1 MEPAVTTAPLI
12 EIRNLHRTYCRP
24 DGTVLVAALR
34 GINLTIPHGQYVCI
48 MGQSGSGKSTLMNII
63 GCLDRPTEG
72 NFLLEGEDI
81 ATMKDS
87 ALSAIRGRRIGF
99 IFQSFNLIPELTVLE
114 NVEVPLFYRGVPR
127 AERHA
132 RASAV
137 IERVG
142 LTDRLGHRPNQ
153 LSGGQQQRV
162 AIARALIGNPSL
174 LLADEP
180 TGNLDTTTSERILKL
195 LDELHHEGRTIM
207 MITHDDA
214 MAERCERVV
223 RLCDG
228 EIESDTAPNTCASM
242 PL

>member
-72 NFLLEGEDI
+72 NFMLEGEDI

-195 LDELHHEGRTIM
+195 LDELHDEGRTIM

-228 EIESDTAPNTCASM
+228 EIESDTASNPRAST
-242 PL
+242 LL

>member
-72 NFLLEGEDI
+72 NFMLEGEDI

-195 LDELHHEGRTIM
+195 LDELHDEGRTIM

-228 EIESDTAPNTCASM
+228 EIESDTAPNPRAST
-242 PL
+242 LL

>member
-1 MEPAVTTAPLI
+1 MEPKESQQPLI
-12 EIRNLHRTYCRP
+12 EIRSLRRTYYRA

-34 GINLTIPHGQYVCI
+34 GLDLNIPHGQYVSI

-72 NFLLEGEDI
+72 TYLLESEDV
-81 ATMKDS
+81 AALDDT

-99 IFQSFNLIPELTVLE
+99 IFQSFNLIPELTIVE

-132 RASAV
+132 TARAV
-137 IERVG
+137 LDRVE
-142 LTDRLGHRPNQ
+142 LSDRLSHRPNQ

-162 AIARALIGNPSL
+162 AIARALVGDPPL

-180 TGNLDTTTSERILKL
+180 TGNLDTETGETIMSL
-195 LDELHHEGRTIM
+195 LDELHSEGRTIM
-207 MITHDDA
+207 MVTHDDE
-214 MAERCERVV
+214 MATRCQRIV
-223 RLCDG
+223 RLRDG
-228 EIESDTAPNTCASM
+228 VIESDTAPEPVTASA
-242 PL
+242 

>member
-1 MEPAVTTAPLI
+1 MEPAKTTTPLI

-34 GINLTIPHGQYVCI
+34 NINFSIPRGQYVCI

-63 GCLDRPTEG
+63 GCLDRPNQG
-72 NFLLEGEDI
+72 NYLLEGEDV
-81 ATMKDS
+81 ANMDDV

-114 NVEVPLFYRGVPR
+114 NVEVPLFYRGVPK

-137 IERVG
+137 LERVD
-142 LTDRLGHRPNQ
+142 LSDRLGHRPNQ

-162 AIARALIGNPSL
+162 AIARALVGDPSL

-180 TGNLDTTTSERILKL
+180 TGNLDTATSERILKL
-195 LDELHHEGRTIM
+195 LDELHGEGRTIM
-207 MITHDDA
+207 MITHDDV
-214 MAERCERVV
+214 MARRCKRVV

-228 EIESDTAPNTCASM
+228 EIESDTLAHTELNPS
-242 PL
+242 